1 MKVSAKQYASTLYD
15 LTNEK
20 SDSEIDDVIV
30 KLVAYMKKTGDMKKS
45 QDVINQFGEIYNK
58 KNNIVEA
65 NIISARELNTD
76 EQKKARL
83 FIKEKYKSDSV
94 VMNNV
99 IDENIKGGIIIRV
112 GDEILDG
119 SISGR
124 INKLKLS
131 LNK

>member
-45 QDVINQFGEIYNK
+45 QDAISQFGDIYNEK
-58 KNNIVEA
+58 HNVSEA
-65 NIISARELNTD
+65 SVISARILTD
-76 EQKKARL
+76 EEQLKIQS

-94 VMNNV
+94 VMNNMV
-99 IDENIKGGIIIRV
+99 DESIKGGIIIRV